1 MSIFTLTWVVTCCNC
16 DCMRE
21 LTRGF
26 YSSVSAQKDL
36 SEVHTEFGISD
47 EYGVVA
53 MIPIGYPLGKLGPV
67 TRKPLEE
74 VVSLERWG
82 NSLPVA

>member
-1 MSIFTLTWVVTCCNC
+1 MHS
-16 DCMRE
+16 
-21 LTRGF
+21 
-26 YSSVSAQKDL
+26 
-36 SEVHTEFGISD
+36 EFGISD
-47 EYGVVA
+47 DTLLFYFSDHGVVA

-74 VVSLERWG
+74 VVSLEHWG

>member
-1 MSIFTLTWVVTCCNC
+1 
-16 DCMRE
+16 
-21 LTRGF
+21 
-26 YSSVSAQKDL
+26 
-36 SEVHTEFGISD
+36 
-47 EYGVVA
+47 

-74 VVSLERWG
+74 VVSLEHWG

>member
-1 MSIFTLTWVVTCCNC
+1 
-16 DCMRE
+16 
-21 LTRGF
+21 
-26 YSSVSAQKDL
+26 
-36 SEVHTEFGISD
+36 
-47 EYGVVA
+47 
-53 MIPIGYPLGKLGPV
+53 MIPIGYPLGKLGPE